1 MSGKRRRQTEGE
13 VRGGGNQFP
22 WLAELGGDVREAQP
36 RGSRSDA
43 SLQLCKGGAGPNGG
57 DNNF

>member
-1 MSGKRRRQTEGE
+1 MTVFLSGKRRRQTDGK
-13 VRGGGNQFP
+13 VRGGGN
-22 WLAELGGDVREAQP
+22 VREAQP